1 MQLFCPSK
9 HTIFLDTNGESHC
22 VPLSGTIRLDEP
34 AELSSL
40 SLTLMQTI
48 LVDNERH
55 TSGYYNHKERS
66 PKKWFQRHKP
76 KEQQYNPSSGK
87 ISFAT
92 EILHCNLSTLP
103 TSYQT
108 CDHGFSLSIPCDI
121 PASIG
126 TLAYNI
132 SYELVASAT
141 TTSGRDL
148 TTRQTLQICSVKI
161 PGPQEV
167 FHYVRTFPE
176 TKLRAEFILCPQLL
190 ASDEQRSGKHI
201 SAQLLLR
208 DVATPGP
215 RHGELTMVVVKE
227 VTWHV
232 EEIQKWNLQH
242 TEGKPITITRQ
253 KRTIA
258 TSGLKG
264 RWTGAKLDAVNV
276 GAEDTR
282 IPIPFDI
289 TIDSGADALTDF
301 TSEHS
306 LSAPFLAVKHRLTV
320 TVVTGSETVN
330 RETGSLVDKR
340 DTVRVLGATVPIPVH
355 EYAEA
360 SVVSERLGASDG
372 MLPQYDGSGTPPN
385 YSELLQRCI

>member
-1 MQLFCPSK
+1 MQLVCPSK
-9 HTIFLDTNGESHC
+9 HTIFLDPNAQYYGDTL
-22 VPLSGTIRLDEP
+22 PGTIHLDEL

-40 SLTLMQTI
+40 NVSLMQTI
-48 LVDNERH
+48 LLDTERH
-55 TSGYYNHKERS
+55 PSGDYIHEQRH
-66 PKKWFQRHKP
+66 PKKRFQRHKP
-76 KEQQYNPSSGK
+76 KKEQCSLGLERT
-87 ISFAT
+87 SFTT
-92 EILHCNLSTLP
+92 EILRCHLSTSP
-103 TSYQT
+103 TSYKT
-108 CDHGFSLSIPCDI
+108 RDHEFSLSIPRDI

-126 TLAYNI
+126 RPAFNI

-141 TTSGRDL
+141 TTSGRNL
-148 TTRQTLQICSVKI
+148 TTRQTLHISCVKI
-161 PGPQEV
+161 PDPQEV
-167 FHYVRTFPE
+167 FRYVRTFPE

-190 ASDEQRSGKHI
+190 PSDGQRSSKHI

-215 RHGELTMVVVKE
+215 RHGELTMVVAKE
-227 VTWHV
+227 VAWRV
-232 EEIQKWNLQH
+232 DEVQKWNTQQ
-242 TEGKPITITRQ
+242 TEAGPITRQ

-264 RWTGAKLDAVNV
+264 RWAGSKPNAGDV

-289 TIDSGADALTDF
+289 IIDDSADALTDF

-306 LSAPFLAVKHRLTV
+306 RSAPFLAVKHRLTMTIV
-320 TVVTGSETVN
+320 AGSETVN

-340 DTVRVLGATVPIPVH
+340 DNVRVLGATVPIPVH
-355 EYAEA
+355 EYAEE

-372 MLPQYDGSGTPPN
+372 MLPQYDGSGSPPS
-385 YSELLQRCI
+385 YFELLERFI